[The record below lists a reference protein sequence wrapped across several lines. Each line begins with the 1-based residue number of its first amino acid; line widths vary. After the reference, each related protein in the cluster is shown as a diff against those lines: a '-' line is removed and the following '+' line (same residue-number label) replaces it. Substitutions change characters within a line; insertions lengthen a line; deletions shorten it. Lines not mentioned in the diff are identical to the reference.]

1 MRLGRASRRDIVRWI
16 TGCACTMLLAVAT
29 SAAAPAVAAVHHT
42 GTVRHA
48 GELDASFGAR
58 GRVVVPA
65 PHKSPVFHTLPVG
78 RNGGSGRQSAIAPDG
93 DLATLAGKTILMFE
107 GEGNQDSNFGRG
119 GRIQVGAP
127 AGMQFTATAIAF
139 DSRSRLLVAGT
150 TSMEDNPPN
159 PSAPTGYWEPPF
171 ARATLLRYLPNGRP
185 DPRFGSDGALTT
197 DFGLPAPVSW
207 PITATPPNG
216 DLVKASEAFHY
227 QSPTVVVTGLTV
239 DAEDKPVVSGAFVYE
254 VSSCYAGTGDLS
266 HGYIA
271 RLTANGDPDSSF
283 GGNGVYAD
291 PRGIQAQE
299 PTIDASGKILYLTRT
314 SSLCGHGALDDT
326 ELTALDPDG
335 QVNQSFGS
343 SGHASLPFWI
353 PPSFTVD
360 RFGRILL
367 LAYPNVGQDETRTRQ
382 IMRLRPRGSI
392 DPSFGRAGI
401 ATVPV
406 SDSAMLSTISVDERG
421 RPLLAGTWGEE
432 RRGPERFLLK
442 RLTSSGQADRRF
454 GRKGSVTTRL
464 ARVTGGKAE
473 EVISD
478 HGLITVVGAANSRGT
493 TAVGLTRYRGG
504 R

>member
-1 MRLGRASRRDIVRWI
+1 MRPERASQRDIARSIAGHV
-16 TGCACTMLLAVAT
+16 CVVLLAVTTCAE
-29 SAAAPAVAAVHHT
+29 APAFAGAPHT
-42 GTVRHA
+42 VTVRRA
-48 GELDASFGAR
+48 GDLDAGFGVR
-58 GRVVVPA
+58 GRAIVPA
-65 PHKSPVFHTLPVG
+65 PLKSHVFHTLPVG
-78 RNGGSGRQSAIAPDG
+78 RYGGSGRQSAIAPNG
-93 DLATLAGKTILMFE
+93 DLATLDGKTILMFNS
-107 GEGNQDSNFGRG
+107 GGDLDSNFGRG

-127 AGMQFTATAIAF
+127 AGMRFIATAIAF

-150 TSMEDNPPN
+150 TSREDNPPN
-159 PSAPTGYWEPPF
+159 PSVPNGYWEPPF
-171 ARATLLRYLPNGRP
+171 GRATLLRYLPNGRP
-185 DPRFGSDGALTT
+185 DPRFGSHGAVTT

-227 QSPTVVVTGLTV
+227 QSPTVVVTGLTI
-239 DAEDKPVVSGAFVYE
+239 DAKDKPVVSGAFVFE

-271 RLTANGDPDSSF
+271 RLTTNGGMDSSF
-283 GGNGVYAD
+283 GSDGVYAD

-299 PTIDASGKILYLTRT
+299 PTVDASGRILYLTRT
-314 SSLCGHGALDDT
+314 SSLCGHGELDDT
-326 ELTALDPDG
+326 ELTALDTNG
-335 QVNQSFGS
+335 QVDQGFGS

-367 LAYPNVGQDETRTRQ
+367 LAYPNVGQDETRTRK
-382 IMRLRPRGSI
+382 IMRMRPRGSI

-406 SDSAMLSTISVDERG
+406 SGNSTLSTISVDGKG

-432 RRGPERFLLK
+432 RREPERFLLK
-442 RLTSSGQADRRF
+442 RLTDRGQADRSF
-454 GRKGSVTTRL
+454 GRRGSVVTRL
-464 ARVTGGKAE
+464 GRSTGGKAE

-478 HGLITVVGAANSRGT
+478 HGLITVVGAASSRGT
-493 TAVGLTRYRGG
+493 SAVGLTRYRGG